1 MKLCFIAN
9 PNSTH
14 TRRWLTWMMRRGH
27 ALILIADTPLVEPW
41 QDIPMYNLPA
51 KVNLPVI
58 RYFFWGIWVRQ
69 FLRSWN
75 PDVLHAHRVSSAG
88 WLGAFSG
95 FHPLVVTPWGS
106 DLYLHPER
114 SRTAR
119 WLAQFVMKSADL
131 VTADSI
137 DLCRKAVEFGAQ
149 ADATHVIQWGVDLSL
164 FKPVENRTH
173 LRSMFG
179 VSDGPVVLSPRG
191 LNPVYNIDTIIR
203 SIPLVKQ
210 GFPDV
215 VYLLRMYNEDP
226 KYQQEVEKLIV
237 DLDLQ
242 QTIQWIGK
250 IEPWERIVDT
260 YNLAD
265 LVVSVPSSD
274 STAVSL
280 LEAMACG
287 LPVIAT
293 DLPSTR
299 EWILDSENGYL
310 VPVRDHL
317 RLAEATIHLLRD
329 PRQYANF
336 AKKNLIL
343 VREKA
348 NHQTEMEMME
358 QLYLGL
364 TSSGCSR

>member
-1 MKLCFIAN
+1 M
-9 PNSTH
+9 H
-14 TRRWLTWMMRRGH
+14 RGH
-27 ALILIADTPLVEPW
+27 SSILIADTPLVYPW
-41 QDIPMYNLPA
+41 QDIPIYNLPA
-51 KVNLPVI
+51 RVNMSVI

-69 FLRSWN
+69 ILRSWN

-95 FHPLVVTPWGS
+95 FHPLTVTPWGS
-106 DLYLHPER
+106 DLYLHPDR
-114 SRTAR
+114 SRTAS
-119 WLAQFVMKSADL
+119 WLARRVMKSADL
-131 VTADSI
+131 VTADSL
-137 DLCRKAVEFGAQ
+137 DLCRKAIDFGAR
-149 ADATHVIQWGVDLSL
+149 AESTHVIQWGVDLSL

-173 LRSMFG
+173 LRSLFG

-191 LNPVYNIDTIIR
+191 MNPVYNIDTIIR

-210 GFPDV
+210 AFPDV

-242 QTIQWIGK
+242 HSIQWIGK

-265 LVVSVPSSD
+265 LAVSVPSSD

-287 LPVIAT
+287 LPVIAS

-299 EWILDSENGYL
+299 EWIADSDNGTL

-317 RLAEATIHLLRD
+317 SLAEATIRLLRD
-329 PRQYANF
+329 PHQRANF
-336 AKKNLIL
+336 AEKNLLL
-343 VREKA
+343 VQEKA
-348 NHQTEMEMME
+348 NHQTEMEKME

-364 TSSGCSR
+364 LSSRQSR

>member
-1 MKLCFIAN
+1 M
-9 PNSTH
+9 H
-14 TRRWLTWMMRRGH
+14 RGH
-27 ALILIADTPLVEPW
+27 ALFLIADTPLVEPW
-41 QDIPMYNLPA
+41 QEIPIYNLPDRM
-51 KVNLPVI
+51 NLPVI
-58 RYFFWGIWVRQ
+58 RYFFWEIWVRQ
-69 FLRSWN
+69 ILRDWK

-106 DLYLHPER
+106 DLYLHPDR

-119 WLAQFVMKSADL
+119 WLARRVMKSADL
-131 VTADSI
+131 VTADSR
-137 DLCRKAVEFGAQ
+137 DLCQRAIDFGAR

-164 FKPVENRTH
+164 FKPIENRNY
-173 LRSMFG
+173 LRNMSG
-179 VSDGPVVLSPRG
+179 LSDGPVVLSPRG

-203 SIPLVKQ
+203 SIPLVRQ
-210 GFPDV
+210 AFPDV
-215 VYLLRMYNEDP
+215 VYLLRMYNEEPDY
-226 KYQQEVEKLIV
+226 KQEVEKLIV
-237 DLDLQ
+237 ELDLQ
-242 QTIQWIGK
+242 STIQWIGK

-293 DLPSTR
+293 DLPSNR
-299 EWILDSENGYL
+299 EWIRNSDNGFL
-310 VPVRDHL
+310 VPVREPL
-317 RLAEATIHLLRD
+317 RLAEATIRLLRD
-329 PRQYANF
+329 PRQCANF
-336 AKKNLIL
+336 AKKNLTL
-343 VREKA
+343 VQDKA
-348 NHQTEMEMME
+348 NHQTEMEKME

-364 TSSGCSR
+364 TSSGRSD